1 MKTTQYSYTQ
11 TFKTNNF
18 NPNTCDFDIDTKNYD
33 KKINF
38 ENSNLYFYRNNLN
51 SNDNEFEFKNR
62 YDNQLNKN
70 TSLIKRISEL
80 EIELENEKTR
90 YNELKDK
97 LENELQNERNLRKNL
112 ELKLNDKIN
121 EYIKNEINLK
131 NEIIVNEK
139 KLSEVNIKYKDYEKE
154 IEKLQN
160 ENLNLKNM
168 LNNSEKNFNSNLAN
182 SEKLLMKKIKK
193 FKLIKM
199 L

>member
-168 LNNSEKNFNSNLAN
+168 
-182 SEKLLMKKIKK
+182 
-193 FKLIKM
+193 
-199 L
+199 